1 MSKILFVEDEPW
13 GVNTY
18 FGRLKKAGFQCELAQ
33 DFDQA
38 RKKLQHESFDIL
50 SLDIMFSPGKKSVG
64 KIEPRSAG
72 LRLLELI
79 RAGEIKNCDP
89 KMAIIVLTA
98 VQNKLV
104 EDKIKNL
111 GVYAY
116 LKKPVSFDRV
126 IDTIMNLKK
135 SKEVNSKESS

>member
-18 FGRLKKAGFQCELAQ
+18 FGRLRKVGFQCELAQ

-38 RKKLQHESFDIL
+38 RRKLQHENFDIL
-50 SLDIMFSPGKKSVG
+50 SLDIMFSPGKKSMG
-64 KIEPRSAG
+64 TIEPRSAG

-79 RAGEIKNCDP
+79 RTGEIKNCDP
-89 KMAIIVLTA
+89 NMPIIVLTA
-98 VQNKLV
+98 VQNKPV

-111 GVYAY
+111 GIYAY

-135 SKEVNSKESS
+135 SKEVNS